1 MGADPSAEVPLRFL
15 IVDDSAAARA
25 TIRRAIELAGFT
37 GHTFVEAANGPEA
50 LKIILQTPPDFVLCD
65 WYMSPLNG
73 LRVLQTARAQGS
85 RVRFGFVSSDTS
97 AETQQ
102 AAMTAGADFFLGK
115 PYTPVELR
123 AAFEKAGFQPT
134 QSS

>member
-1 MGADPSAEVPLRFL
+1 MGTDPSAEVPLRFL

>member
-1 MGADPSAEVPLRFL
+1 MSFAPSEVPLRFL

-25 TIRRAIELAGFT
+25 TIRRAIELAGFK
-37 GHTFVEAANGPEA
+37 GHSFVEAANGPEA

-97 AETQQ
+97 TETKQ

-115 PYTPVELR
+115 PYTPQELR
-123 AAFEKAGFQPT
+123 EAFEKAGFQVTPNG
-134 QSS
+134 